1 MSSTS
6 VKTFASTDPG
16 APALSGSAGSQLAIV
31 KTCLVDGRGAGA
43 VATLVVAAGIA
54 TANYSAGHPFAVGSV
69 GLFAGATPVELN
81 GEKRIL
87 SVSTTAVTF
96 AAPGV
101 ADGAATGSITSKLAA
116 AGWQQ
121 LYAGTNMAAL
131 KPSVPE
137 ATGCVLRIDDTGT
150 TSARLRGYESMTAA
164 SAGVGLFPTDAQL
177 SGGVWWGKSDTA
189 NTTACPWRMWSNGR
203 AVLMWISPAS
213 AAADQVTGQL
223 YVFGDYVSYRSG
235 DAYSCLLTGGTAFS
249 DVSASANT
257 FAGCLGYGNGY
268 YSPASAFVARG
279 PLGVGGS
286 LNVRKLSA
294 SNSAAA
300 YSGTA
305 AYNTNVFMYPNVAD
319 NALRLAPLELY
330 HPNYGLL
337 GRVPGVYHCAQTL
350 GESFA
355 TGDEFLGEGVY
366 AGKKF
371 VALRVGPL
379 AGGTVF
385 IDSTGEWEL

>member
-1 MSSTS
+1 MICTFDSSMT
-6 VKTFASTDPG
+6 G
-16 APALSGSAGSQLAIV
+16 APVLSGTAGALSAVLKA
-31 KTCLVDGRGAGA
+31 CLVDGFGAGS
-43 VATLVVAAGIA
+43 VATLTVSAGIA
-54 TANYSAGHPFAVGSV
+54 TATFAGAHPYRVGTV
-69 GLFAGATPVELN
+69 AQFAGATPAGLN
-81 GEKRIL
+81 GQKRIL
-87 SVSTTAVTF
+87 ATTTNSVTF
-96 AAPGV
+96 DATGI
-101 ADGAATGSITSKLAA
+101 ADGTATGTITHKVAA
-116 AGWQQ
+116 AGWQE
-121 LYAGTNMAAL
+121 LFAGTLTNVLCL
-131 KPSVPE
+131 KSTLPE
-137 ATGCVLRIDDTGT
+137 ATGCVVRVGDTGT

-189 NTTACPWRMWSNGR
+189 NTTARPWRMWSNGR
-203 AVLMWISPAS
+203 AVLMWISPSS
-213 AAADQVTGQL
+213 AAANQVTGQL
-223 YVFGDYVSYRSG
+223 YVFGDYVPYRSG
-235 DAYSCLLTGGTAFS
+235 DAYSCLLTGGTAFA
-249 DVSASANT
+249 DVSASINT
-257 FAGCLGYGNGY
+257 FTGCVGYGNGIA
-268 YSPASAFVARG
+268 SPASAFVARA

-305 AYNTNVFMYPNVAD
+305 GYNANVFVYPNVAD

-385 IDSTGEWEL
+385 IDTTGEWEL